1 MIFRKA
7 ESTLTTVCFSQNK
20 MRIIFC
26 LFFLM
31 FIASRSLAQ
40 DSALRVGE
48 NIVYLKEVVVGKR
61 LDVSAF
67 IQFAKEDTG
76 FYKAFK
82 NLRVLQ
88 FRAINDIRMYGRK
101 ERQTASLFSQTF
113 NEVKAGCRQTKIL
126 QESSSGD
133 FYDDDG
139 AYNYYTAS
147 LYASLFFTKGKVCGE
162 SNLVGQKSFDVKKE
176 KGMEKHKEM
185 LKMLFFYPGKSI
197 PGLPGIGN
205 KLGVFEKP
213 EIDCYEMIVDLVP
226 FQGEECYL
234 LKIRPKKDLSF
245 RFSNKVVLTEM
256 DTWFA
261 ISDFSVLGKSWKL
274 NYNAGIY
281 DFDVAMEVQLKR
293 FGSLTVPTIMRYH
306 GDWDVPFK
314 RREKGVF
321 TATLSDFSY

>member
-1 MIFRKA
+1 MWI
-7 ESTLTTVCFSQNK
+7 TVCFSQNK

-26 LFFLM
+26 LFFPM
-31 FIASRSLAQ
+31 FIASRSFAQ
-40 DSALRVGE
+40 DSAVRVGE
-48 NIVYLKEVVVGKR
+48 NIVYLKEVVVGKG
-61 LDVSAF
+61 LDIPAF

-101 ERQTASLFSQTF
+101 GRQIASLFSQSL
-113 NEVKAGCRQTKIL
+113 NEVKGGCRQTKIL
-126 QESSSGD
+126 EEASSGD
-133 FYDDDG
+133 FYDEEG
-139 AYNYYTAS
+139 TYNYYTAS

-162 SNLVGQKSFDVKKE
+162 SNLVGRKSFDVRKE

-185 LKMLFFYPGKSI
+185 LKMMFFYPGKPI

-213 EIDCYEMIVDLVP
+213 EIDYYEMVVDLVN

-234 LKIRPKKDLSF
+234 LKIRPRKDLSF
-245 RFSNKVVLTEM
+245 WLSNKIVLTEM
-256 DTWFA
+256 DTWF
-261 ISDFSVLGKSWKL
+261 SVTDFSVLGKSWKL
-274 NYNAGIY
+274 NYNAGVY
-281 DFDVAMEVQLKR
+281 DFDVAMDVQLKR
-293 FGSLTVPTIMRYH
+293 FGSMTVPTVMRYN

>member
-1 MIFRKA
+1 MLI
-7 ESTLTTVCFSQNK
+7 TVCFSQSK
-20 MRIIFC
+20 MRIIFS
-26 LFFLM
+26 LFYLI
-31 FIASRSLAQ
+31 FILCRSSAQ
-40 DSALRVGE
+40 DSAVRVGD
-48 NIVYLKEVVVGKR
+48 NIIYLKDVVVGKG
-61 LDVSAF
+61 LDIPSF
-67 IQFAKEDTG
+67 IQFVKEDTG

-82 NLRVLQ
+82 NLRVLHY
-88 FRAINDIRMYGRK
+88 RAINDIRMYGRN
-101 ERQTASLFSQTF
+101 ESQTASLFSKTL
-113 NEVKAGCRQTKIL
+113 NELKGGCRQTKIIE
-126 QESSSGD
+126 ESSSGD
-133 FYDDDG
+133 FYDKDG

-162 SNLVGQKSFDVKKE
+162 SNLVGQKTFDVRKE

-185 LKMLFFYPGKSI
+185 LKMLFFYPGKPI

-213 EIDCYEMIVDLVP
+213 QMDYYEMVVDLLD

-234 LKIRPKKDLSF
+234 LKIRPRNDLSF
-245 RFSNKVVLTEM
+245 WLRNKIVLTEM
-256 DTWFA
+256 DTWLA
-261 ISDFSVLGKSWKL
+261 VSDFSVLGKSWKL

-293 FGSLTVPTIMRYH
+293 FGSLTVPTVMRYS

>member
-1 MIFRKA
+1 
-7 ESTLTTVCFSQNK
+7 
-20 MRIIFC
+20 
-26 LFFLM
+26 M
-31 FIASRSLAQ
+31 FIASRSFAQ
-40 DSALRVGE
+40 DSAVRVGE
-48 NIVYLKEVVVGKR
+48 NIVYLKEVVVGKG
-61 LDVSAF
+61 LDIPAF

-101 ERQTASLFSQTF
+101 GRQIASLFSQSL
-113 NEVKAGCRQTKIL
+113 NEVKGGCRQTKIL
-126 QESSSGD
+126 EEASSGD
-133 FYDDDG
+133 FYDEEG
-139 AYNYYTAS
+139 TYNYYTAS

-162 SNLVGQKSFDVKKE
+162 SNLVGRKSFDVRKE

-185 LKMLFFYPGKSI
+185 LKMMFFYPGKPI

-213 EIDCYEMIVDLVP
+213 EIDYYEMVVDLVN

-234 LKIRPKKDLSF
+234 LKIRPRKDLSF
-245 RFSNKVVLTEM
+245 WLSNKIVLTEM
-256 DTWFA
+256 DTWF
-261 ISDFSVLGKSWKL
+261 SVTDFSVLGKSWKL
-274 NYNAGIY
+274 NYNAGVY
-281 DFDVAMEVQLKR
+281 DFDVAMDVQLKR
-293 FGSLTVPTIMRYH
+293 FGSMTVPTVMRYN

>member
-1 MIFRKA
+1 MWI
-7 ESTLTTVCFSQNK
+7 TVCFSQNK
-20 MRIIFC
+20 MRIIFY
-26 LFFLM
+26 LFFSM
-31 FIASRSLAQ
+31 FIASRSFAQ
-40 DSALRVGE
+40 DSAVRVGE
-48 NIVYLKEVVVGKR
+48 NIVYLKEVVVGKG
-61 LDVSAF
+61 LDIPAF
-67 IQFAKEDTG
+67 VQFAKEDTG

-101 ERQTASLFSQTF
+101 GRQIASLFSQSL
-113 NEVKAGCRQTKIL
+113 NEVKGGCRQTKIL
-126 QESSSGD
+126 EEASSGD
-133 FYDDDG
+133 FYDEEG

-162 SNLVGQKSFDVKKE
+162 NNLVGQKSFDVRKE

-213 EIDCYEMIVDLVP
+213 EIDYYEMVVDLVN

-234 LKIRPKKDLSF
+234 LKIRPQKDLSF
-245 RFSNKVVLTEM
+245 WLSNKIVLTEM
-256 DTWFA
+256 DTWFSVTD
-261 ISDFSVLGKSWKL
+261 ISVLGKSWKL
-274 NYNAGIY
+274 NYNAGVY
-281 DFDVAMEVQLKR
+281 DFDVAMDVQLKR
-293 FGSLTVPTIMRYH
+293 FGSLTVPTVMRYN

>member
-1 MIFRKA
+1 M
-7 ESTLTTVCFSQNK
+7 LTTGCFFPNK
-20 MRIIFC
+20 MRVFFCFII
-26 LFFLM
+26 L
-31 FIASRSLAQ
+31 SLIQVNTIAQ
-40 DSALRVGE
+40 DSAVRFGE
-48 NIVYLKEVVVGKR
+48 KIIYLKEVVVGKG
-61 LDVSAF
+61 LDVPAF

-88 FRAINDIRMYGRK
+88 FRAINDIRMYNRK
-101 ERQTASLFSQTF
+101 GRQTASLFSSTF
-113 NEVKAGCRQTKIL
+113 NEVKGDCRLTKIK
-126 QESSSGD
+126 EETTSGD
-133 FYDDDG
+133 FYDEKG

-162 SNLVGQKSFDVKKE
+162 NNMIGQKSFDVRQE

-185 LKMLFFYPGKSI
+185 LKMLFFYPGKPI

-205 KLGVFEKP
+205 KLGVFELP
-213 EIDCYEMIVDLVP
+213 EMDYYEMMVDLVN

-234 LKIRPKKDLSF
+234 LKIRPRADLSF
-245 RFSNKVVLTEM
+245 WNRNKIVLTEM

-261 ISDFSVLGKSWKL
+261 VSDFSVLGKLWKL
-274 NYNAGIY
+274 DYNAGVY
-281 DFDVAMEVQLKR
+281 DFDVQMEVQLKR
-293 FGSLTVPTIMRYH
+293 FGSLTVPVVMRYN